1 MLKKTRELVFNSN
14 ASLITVVAMNGF
26 SSVVKILTSFVTTK
40 IVATIIG
47 PSGIALIGQL
57 SNFLAFVF
65 AFSSGG
71 INGGVVKYTAEN
83 RNKPNRLKH
92 YLGTSFRITLFF
104 SIILGTLVIVFAD
117 YLSRKILYSNDYSI
131 VFYFIGSTIV
141 LYAFNSIF
149 LSIVNG
155 LKEFKKYTVI
165 NVVSSLA
172 TLFITVL
179 MVYFFKIKGALIG
192 LIISQSSVFLITL
205 YFIKRDYWLSIK
217 ILFGYFK
224 WKIAKRFFK
233 YSIMAMVTALL
244 VPTTQFLIRSYV
256 ITNFSINQAGIWE
269 GMNKVSNMYLVVVT
283 TTLGIYFL
291 PKFAETSDNSK
302 LRLEIINAFK
312 IVIPALILCC
322 FLIYVCRIV
331 IIKLVFTPNF
341 LPMQDLFMFQLMG
354 DIMKI
359 MSWILGT
366 VMVSKAMLKQ
376 YVLFEIITNVLLYF
390 SSLFFSKSLGLRGFC
405 FGYFISLLITFILLI
420 FTFRKLLFS
429 YEKTYSN

>member
-1 MLKKTRELVFNSN
+1 MYKKIKNLVFNSN
-14 ASLITVVAMNGF
+14 TTFIKVVIMNGF
-26 SSVVKILTSFVTTK
+26 SSIVKIVTSFVTTK

-57 SNFLAFVF
+57 SNFLAFIF

-83 RNKPNRLKH
+83 RNQTKLLKY
-92 YLGTSFRITLFF
+92 YLSTSFRITLFF
-104 SIILGTLVIVFAD
+104 STILGVSIILFAN
-117 YLSRKILYSNDYSI
+117 YLSKKILYSDDYSI

-155 LKEFKKYTVI
+155 LKDFKKYTII

-172 TLFITVL
+172 TLVITVL
-179 MVYFFKIKGALIG
+179 LVFFFKIRGALIG

-205 YFIKRDYWLSIK
+205 YFIKKDYWFKIK
-217 ILFGYFK
+217 MLLWHFK
-224 WKIAKRFFK
+224 WKIANRFFK
-233 YSIMAMVTALL
+233 YSMMAMVTALL

-256 ITNFSINQAGIWE
+256 ITNFSIDQAGIWE

-291 PKFAETSDNSK
+291 PKFSETKDDGK
-302 LRLEIINAFK
+302 LRVEILNAFK
-312 IVIPALILCC
+312 IVIPVLILCC
-322 FLIYVCRIV
+322 FLIYICRV
-331 IIKLVFTPNF
+331 FIIRVVFTANF

-354 DIMKI
+354 DVVKI
-359 MSWILGT
+359 MTWILGT
-366 VMVSKAMLKQ
+366 VMVSKAMLKH
-376 YVLFEIITNVLLYF
+376 YVFFEIFTNVLLYF
-390 SSLFFSKSLGLRGFC
+390 LSLYFSKSLGLSGFC
-405 FGYFISLLITFILLI
+405 LGYFVSLFISFILMI
-420 FTFRKLLFS
+420 FTFRKLLLANEQFFL
-429 YEKTYSN
+429 K

>member
-1 MLKKTRELVFNSN
+1 MFRKIKNLIFNSN
-14 ASLITVVAMNGF
+14 AVLISVVAMNGF
-26 SSVVKILTSFVTTK
+26 SSIVKIVTSFVTTK

-47 PSGIALIGQL
+47 PSGIALIGQV
-57 SNFLAFVF
+57 SNFLAFIF

-83 RNKPNRLKH
+83 KNKSNLLNF

-104 SIILGTLVIVFAD
+104 STILGFLIIIFASF
-117 YLSRKILYSNDYSI
+117 LSKKILYSTDYSI

-155 LKEFKKYTVI
+155 LKEFKKYTFI

-172 TLFITVL
+172 TLFITVS
-179 MVYFFKIKGALIG
+179 MVHFFNIRGALIA
-192 LIISQSSVFLITL
+192 LVISQSLIFFITL
-205 YFIKRDYWLSIK
+205 YFIKRDYWFRIN

-224 WKIAKRFFK
+224 WKIAKKFFS
-233 YSIMAMVTALL
+233 YSVMAMVTALF
-244 VPTTQFLIRSYV
+244 VPVTQFLIRSYL
-256 ITNFSINQAGIWE
+256 ITNFSIYQAGIWE
-269 GMNKVSNMYLVVVT
+269 GMNKISNMYLVVVT

-291 PKFAETSDNSK
+291 PKFSEINDNFK
-302 LRLEIINAFK
+302 LRSEILNSYK
-312 IVIPALILCC
+312 IVIPSLIVCC
-322 FLIYVCRIV
+322 LVIYLFRIF

-354 DIMKI
+354 DVVKI
-359 MSWILGT
+359 MTWILGT

-376 YVLFEIITNVLLYF
+376 YVLFEIITNTLLYF
-390 SSLFFSKSLGLRGFC
+390 LSLFFSKSLGLSGFC
-405 FGYFISLLITFILLI
+405 FGYLVSLVISFLMLI
-420 FTFRKLLFS
+420 FLFRKLLFFS
-429 YEKTYSN
+429 KKTYLN